1 MFPLRL
7 PRCGQPRHVAPH
19 TCSTIHHLR
28 LSRGVGMSQRSDG
41 FEEWHQWHT
50 RVRWRPIAHVHAA
63 HAKRWYL

>member
-41 FEEWHQWHT
+41 FEEWHQWHAL
-50 RVRWRPIAHVHAA
+50 VR
-63 HAKRWYL
+63 